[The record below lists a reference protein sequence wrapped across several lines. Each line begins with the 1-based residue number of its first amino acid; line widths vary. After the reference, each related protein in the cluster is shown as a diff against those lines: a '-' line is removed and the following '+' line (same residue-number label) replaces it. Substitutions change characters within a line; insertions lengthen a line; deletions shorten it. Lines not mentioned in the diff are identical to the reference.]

1 MLLLVYMEFISDKR
15 RKFAELGTKR
25 VNKAINEIRLVG
37 NLSNKAN
44 YDYTEAD
51 VRQIMK
57 ALRDAVT
64 EAESRFKKSQG
75 KSGDNGFRI
84 NP

>member
-1 MLLLVYMEFISDKR
+1 MLYLELMDHINDKR
-15 RKFAELGTKR
+15 RKFAELGTNR
-25 VNKAINEIRLVG
+25 VNKAINDIRLIG

-44 YDYTEAD
+44 YDYNDAD

-57 ALRDAVT
+57 ALRDAVN
-64 EAESRFKKSQG
+64 EAESRFKKSQR
-75 KSGDNGFRI
+75 KSEGNGFQI

>member
-1 MLLLVYMEFISDKR
+1 MDNISDKR
-15 RKFAELGTKR
+15 RKFVELGTKR
-25 VNKAINEIRLVG
+25 VNKAINDIRLIG

-64 EAESRFKKSQG
+64 EAETRFKKSQG
-75 KSGDNGFRI
+75 KSGNNGFRI

>member
-1 MLLLVYMEFISDKR
+1 MENISEKR
-15 RKFAELGTKR
+15 RKFAELGTNR
-25 VNKAINEIRLVG
+25 VNKAINDIRLIG

-44 YDYTEAD
+44 YEYNDAD
-51 VRQIMK
+51 VRQILK
-57 ALRDAVT
+57 ALRDAVN

-84 NP
+84 SP

>member
-1 MLLLVYMEFISDKR
+1 MENISDKR
-15 RKFAELGTKR
+15 RKFVELGTKR
-25 VNKAINEIRLVG
+25 VNKAMNDIRLVG

-44 YDYTEAD
+44 YEYTEAD

-57 ALRDAVT
+57 ALRDADN
-64 EAESRFKKSQG
+64 EAEDRFKKSQG
-75 KSGDNGFRI
+75 NSSDNGFRI

>member
-1 MLLLVYMEFISDKR
+1 MDNIGDKR
-15 RKFAELGTKR
+15 RKFAELGTNR
-25 VNKAINEIRLVG
+25 VNKAINDIRLIG

-44 YDYTEAD
+44 YEYTEAD

-57 ALRDAVT
+57 ALRDAVA
-64 EAESRFKKSQG
+64 EAEARFKKSQG
-75 KSGDNGFRI
+75 KSSDNGFRI

>member
-1 MLLLVYMEFISDKR
+1 MENISDKR

-25 VNKAINEIRLVG
+25 VNKAIKDIRLIG

-44 YDYTEAD
+44 YEYTEED
-51 VRQIMK
+51 VRKIMK

-64 EAESRFKKSQG
+64 EAETRLVIAKT
-75 KSGDNGFRI
+75 
-84 NP
+84 

>member
-1 MLLLVYMEFISDKR
+1 MDSISDKR

-25 VNKAINEIRLVG
+25 VNKAINDIRLIG

-44 YDYTEAD
+44 YEYTDED
-51 VRQIMK
+51 VRKIMK

-64 EAESRFKKSQG
+64 EAETRFKKSQG
-75 KSGDNGFRI
+75 KSSDNGFRI

>member
-1 MLLLVYMEFISDKR
+1 MEIISDKR
-15 RKFAELGTKR
+15 RKFAELGTNR
-25 VNKAINEIRLVG
+25 VNKAINDIRLIG

-44 YDYTEAD
+44 YDYNDDD
-51 VRQIMK
+51 VRQIIK
-57 ALRDAVT
+57 ALREAIN

-75 KSGDNGFRI
+75 KSEDNGFRI

>member
-1 MLLLVYMEFISDKR
+1 MENISDKR

-25 VNKAINEIRLVG
+25 VNKAINDIRLIG

-44 YDYTEAD
+44 YEYTEED
-51 VRQIMK
+51 VRKIMK

-64 EAESRFKKSQG
+64 EAETRFKKSQR
-75 KSGDNGFRI
+75 KSADNGFLI

>member
-1 MLLLVYMEFISDKR
+1 MILFYIMDNISDKR

-25 VNKAINEIRLVG
+25 VNKAINDIRLIG

-44 YDYTEAD
+44 YDYSEAD

-75 KSGDNGFRI
+75 NSGENGFRI